1 MNMGFGTSNGTVL
14 AAVNGQ
20 NDSQFKTVNNLLSLQ
35 DNHVEEFF
43 QYHGEQFL
51 TTIEQMMEDVTER
64 VVSQMLAKLSFTPNG
79 SGGMTINPDCLREYE
94 RITQENIELDIQ
106 RVLQSAINTEVVN
119 QRKLAKQ
126 QYLESQGF
134 GNGNGGGNMGGGQM
148 NGQMNGGMNNAV
160 QPTAGM
166 AMAGVMGNQ
175 QQYQQG
181 QQALNNGSGYPIPPN
196 GTDGYGRPYW
206 IDAQGQMSYEPPQSG
221 LHLGSAIQ
229 KGAAWA
235 KWLM

>member
-1 MNMGFGTSNGTVL
+1 MGMLGTSNGTIMG
-14 AAVNGQ
+14 AVNAQ
-20 NDSQFKTVNNLLSLQ
+20 SDTNFKNVNNLLSLQ
-35 DNHVEEFF
+35 ENHVEEFF

-51 TTIEQMMEDVTER
+51 SAIEKLMEDVTER
-64 VVSQMLAKLSFTPNG
+64 VVSQMLAKLSFTSNG
-79 SGGMTINPDCLREYE
+79 NNITINPDAMREYE
-94 RITQENIELDIQ
+94 RITQENIDLDIQ
-106 RVLQSAINTEVVN
+106 RVLQSAINSEVIN
-119 QRKLAKQ
+119 QRKMAKQ

-134 GNGNGGGNMGGGQM
+134 GGGG
-148 NGQMNGGMNNAV
+148 GGMNAA

-166 AMAGVMGNQ
+166 AMAGAMGQQ

-181 QQALNNGSGYPIPPN
+181 QQAMNNGSGYPVPPSGN
-196 GTDGYGRPYW
+196 DGYGRPFW
-206 IDAQGQMSYEPPQSG
+206 IDPQNGQMSYEPPQSG

>member
-1 MNMGFGTSNGTVL
+1 MGFGTSNGTIMT
-14 AAVNGQ
+14 AVTAQ
-20 NDSQFKTVNNLLSLQ
+20 NDTNFKNVNNLLSLQ

-43 QYHGEQFL
+43 QYHGLHFL
-51 TTIEQMMEDVTER
+51 TAIEKLMEDVTER
-64 VVSQMLAKLSFTPNG
+64 VVSQMLAKLSFSQNG
-79 SGGMTINPDCLREYE
+79 NIISVNPDSLREYE
-94 RITQENIELDIQ
+94 RITQENIELDISK
-106 RVLQSAINTEVVN
+106 VLQSAINTEVVN

-134 GNGNGGGNMGGGQM
+134 GGSMGGG
-148 NGQMNGGMNNAV
+148 GGGMNNAA

-166 AMAGVMGNQ
+166 AMAGVTGNQ

-181 QQALNNGSGYPIPPN
+181 QQAMNNGSGYPVPPSGN
-196 GTDGYGRPYW
+196 DGYGRPYW
-206 IDAQGQMSYEPPQSG
+206 IDANGQMSYEPPQSG

>member
-1 MNMGFGTSNGTVL
+1 MGVFGTSNG
-14 AAVNGQ
+14 AVMGAVQAQ

-51 TTIEQMMEDVTER
+51 STFEKLMEDVTER
-64 VVSQMLAKLSFTPNG
+64 VVSQMLAKLSFTVTG
-79 SGGMTINPDCLREYE
+79 SNMTINPDAMREFE
-94 RITQENIELDIQ
+94 KITQENIDLDIQ
-106 RVLQSAINTEVVN
+106 KILHSAINTEVVN

-134 GNGNGGGNMGGGQM
+134 SGGQTGGQM
-148 NGQMNGGMNNAV
+148 GATA
-160 QPTAGM
+160 PSAGM
-166 AMAGVMGNQ
+166 AIAGITGNQ
-175 QQYQQG
+175 QQFMQG
-181 QQALNNGSGYPIPPN
+181 QAAMNNGSGYPIPPS

-206 IDAQGQMSYEPPQSG
+206 IDQTNGQMSYEPPQSG